1 MRFSSNAPTTPTT
14 TTSIDV
20 IEANLGV
27 KRGSTT
33 AASHD
38 QPIQVVDLDSAQHLN
53 GSTPISAISAQ
64 KHPHNGN
71 NEKKS
76 SSVDKMHEI
85 MNANSDYNE
94 SPPLHDDDGNV

>member
-20 IEANLGV
+20 IEANLGG

-33 AASHD
+33 VASHD
-38 QPIQVVDLDSAQHLN
+38 QPIQVVELDSVQHLN
-53 GSTPISAISAQ
+53 GSTPLPHQNQHSIS
-64 KHPHNGN
+64 
-71 NEKKS
+71 NEAKS